1 MENPSCVR
9 EHEHEIPLVLNY
21 KILQDSP
28 DFENPKPE
36 LEQYSTPVDITLE
49 IIKHANSLGH
59 LSGKVVD
66 LGCGTGRLAIGAA
79 ILGAN
84 VTGYE
89 IDEDALK
96 QAKSYS
102 KKHNLSI
109 KWNNKAIENIEET
122 YDTVLMNPPF
132 GSQRPG
138 ADRIFLEKAL
148 EISDN
153 IWSIHMAETKKFVE
167 EFVELNS
174 GKIVSAY
181 EFNFPLKRTM
191 PFHTKNISNQKAI
204 LYHIASLR

>member
-1 MENPSCVR
+1 MEKR
-9 EHEHEIPLVLNY
+9 LNY
-21 KILQDSP
+21 KLLQNSP

-36 LEQYSTPVDITLE
+36 LEQYSTPVDVTLE

-79 ILGAN
+79 ILGAD

-89 IDEDALK
+89 IDEEALE
-96 QAKSYS
+96 QARNYS
-102 KKHNLSI
+102 KKHNLNI
-109 KWNNKAIENIEET
+109 TWNNKAIENIEEK
-122 YDTVLMNPPF
+122 YDTVIMNPPF

-138 ADRIFLEKAL
+138 ADRIFLKKAL

-167 EFVELNS
+167 GFVELNS
-174 GKIVSAY
+174 GKVVSAY
-181 EFNFPLKRTM
+181 EFNFPLKKTM
-191 PFHTKNISNQKAI
+191 PFHTKDINNQKAI

>member
-1 MENPSCVR
+1 MEKR
-9 EHEHEIPLVLNY
+9 LNY
-21 KILQDSP
+21 KLLRNSP
-28 DFENPKPE
+28 DFKNPKPE

-109 KWNNKAIENIEET
+109 KWNNKAIENIEEK